1 MSDEPRDGG
10 RDEASA
16 PWERPGRWANQ
27 RMDATTVD
35 DLLARLA
42 NTDAPGESRRQR
54 RASAD
59 SEDAVPAGELI
70 AALS

>member
-16 PWERPGRWANQ
+16 PWERPGRWAHQ

-42 NTDAPGESRRQR
+42 TTENPGESRRQR

-59 SEDAVPAGELI
+59 PETPYRPAN
-70 AALS
+70 